1 MTTTIIPPSDGFAV
15 RVTDPRTSLGGR
27 IRHSANKP
35 HRWALAALLTST
47 AVLYLWNLSASG
59 WANQFYAAA
68 AQAGSKSW
76 KAFLFGSLDQSNF
89 ITVDKPPASL
99 WLMDLSMRI
108 FGTNSWSL
116 LVPQALEGVAAV
128 ALLYAA
134 VRRVSTPTAGLLAG
148 AALATTPVAALM
160 FRFDNP
166 DALLVLLMTAAAY
179 ATVRAVEKAGVK
191 WLMLAGALIGFAFL
205 TKMLQGLLVVPGLGI
220 AYLVAAPT
228 TLRRRLLHLL
238 AAGGALI
245 VAAGWWVALVELWPS
260 GSRPYVGGSNHD
272 SILELT
278 FGYNGLGRLD
288 GSSNNGNV
296 GGGGG
301 GFSSGQIG
309 LTRLFGSEMGTQI
322 SWLLPA
328 ALVALVALG
337 WLTWR
342 RPRVDG
348 LRASLIVWGGW
359 VLVTGVV
366 LSYAS
371 GIIHP
376 YYTVALAPGIA
387 ALVGLGV
394 VELWRARARWPLAVL
409 LVAATWWTFELLGR
423 SDWSPWLRWVVL
435 LGGVLAVATVLAVRS
450 AVLVAG
456 AAAVALLAGPTAY
469 AVQTAGTAHSG
480 ALPTA
485 GPASSGGFGGR
496 GPGGGAGGGAGGG
509 PGGGAPGGARGGFS
523 GAPNGAPG
531 GTQVGP
537 PTGGGQTGGGQTG
550 GGGAAGGLGGASTV
564 DSALATALRSGDY
577 EWAAATTGS
586 NEAASLELA
595 SGQAVMALGGFNG
608 TDPAISL
615 DAFKTLVAQG
625 KVHYYIADS
634 RGFIG
639 STAANTSTAYQIQQ
653 WVTSTFTA
661 TTVGGTTVYNLAS
674 G

>member
-1 MTTTIIPPSDGFAV
+1 
-15 RVTDPRTSLGGR
+15 
-27 IRHSANKP
+27 
-35 HRWALAALLTST
+35 
-47 AVLYLWNLSASG
+47 LWNLSSSG

-179 ATVRAVEKAGVK
+179 ATVRSLERAAVK

-228 TLRRRLLHLL
+228 TLRRRVLHLL

-260 GSRPYVGGSNHD
+260 GSRPYIGGSNHD

-301 GFSSGQIG
+301 GFSSGQTG
-309 LTRLFGSEMGTQI
+309 LTRLFGTEMGTQI

-328 ALVALVALG
+328 ALIAIAALA

-366 LSYAS
+366 FSYAS

-394 VELWRARARWPLAVL
+394 MELWRARARWPLALL
-409 LVAATWWTFELLGR
+409 LVVATWWTFELLGR

-435 LGGVLAVATVLAVRS
+435 LGGALAVAAVVAVRS
-450 AVLVAG
+450 AVLLAG

-496 GPGGGAGGGAGGG
+496 GPGGGGGPGGARGGFGGAPNGAQGGPPAGGGAGGG
-509 PGGGAPGGARGGFS
+509 QP
-523 GAPNGAPG
+523 
-531 GTQVGP
+531 
-537 PTGGGQTGGGQTG
+537 GGGQTG
-550 GGGAAGGLGGASTV
+550 GGGNGGPGGLGGASTV
-564 DSALATALRSGDY
+564 DSALITALKSGNY

-586 NEAASLELA
+586 NEAATLELA

-615 DAFKTLVAQG
+615 DAFKTLVSQG

-639 STAANTSTAYQIQQ
+639 STDANTSTAYQIQQ
-653 WVTSTFTA
+653 WVTSTFTS
-661 TTVGGTTVYNLAS
+661 TTIGGTTVYNLTAS
-674 G
+674 N